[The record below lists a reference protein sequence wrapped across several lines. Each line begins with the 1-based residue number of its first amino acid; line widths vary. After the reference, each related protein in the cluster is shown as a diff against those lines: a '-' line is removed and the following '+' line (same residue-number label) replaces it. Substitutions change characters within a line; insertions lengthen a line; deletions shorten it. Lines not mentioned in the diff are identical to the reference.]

1 MHECD
6 CYCILSIKRNLSSCH
21 LINSNSQRINIASFV
36 CVAAPCLLR
45 RKVAHRS
52 HRTGRNRIIPSCCS
66 GNSKICHF
74 YRTTIWYQ
82 NILRLNI
89 PVNDMAVM
97 RCLNACHHLNRNTDR
112 LFCWKLSFLLDIILQ
127 RNSFYKLHDHII
139 KAAVFSDIIYI
150 HDIRM
155 HQSCGWLCFYCKLS
169 YKALIITIFPA
180 QNLYCYIT
188 V

>member
-89 PVNDMAVM
+89 SVNNVMFM
-97 RCLNACHHLNRNTDR
+97 RCLQSACNLN
-112 LFCWKLSFLLDIILQ
+112 CKVYSLSGTE
-127 RNSFYKLHDHII
+127 SS
-139 KAAVFSDIIYI
+139 VTSDISFESHAFCKFHYDIMYTLFISRIINIY
-150 HDIRM
+150 DIRV
-155 HQSCGWLCFYCKLS
+155 C
-169 YKALIITIFPA
+169 
-180 QNLYCYIT
+180 
-188 V
+188 